1 MTASVRR
8 ARGTLLRAA
17 FDRRLAFGVGALLVG
32 PAVYTLVG
40 DYSWESWLSD
50 GLVSV
55 LGATGVAL
63 VVVALSG
70 RRPDWIE

>member
-1 MTASVRR
+1 MAASVRR
-8 ARGTLLRAA
+8 ARGALLRIV

-32 PAVYTLVG
+32 PAVWVLVG
-40 DYSWESWLSD
+40 DYAWESWLSD